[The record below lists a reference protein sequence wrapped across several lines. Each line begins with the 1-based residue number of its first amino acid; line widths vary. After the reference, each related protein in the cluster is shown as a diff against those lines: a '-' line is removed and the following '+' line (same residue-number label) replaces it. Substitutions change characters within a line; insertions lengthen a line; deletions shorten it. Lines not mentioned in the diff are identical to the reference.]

1 MSSWEPGVG
10 FVELGVVVA
19 LILVTFLF
27 GMHVA
32 AALGL
37 LSLTLMLF
45 FSDRPMWDLL
55 GLIAWNTN
63 TSFVLVAIP
72 MFVLMGEI
80 LLRSGISE
88 QLYRSLSHWLSP
100 LPGGL
105 MHSNI
110 AACAIFAA
118 VSGSS
123 VATAATIG
131 SVALPE
137 FRARGYRE
145 QLVLGSLAA
154 GGTLGILIPPSI
166 TFIVYGVL
174 MEESIGRLYIA
185 GIVPGVTLALLFMA
199 TIFVPSVIWPSL
211 APRERGAPWRV
222 KVTALVGLI
231 PTGALIFL
239 VLGTIYLGVAT
250 PTEAAA
256 FGVTGSL
263 ALAALGRSLT
273 PRMLREAGLACART
287 TAMIMLILT
296 SAFVL
301 QAVLALLGTPYA
313 ISRAVTSWGLTAT
326 AFLVVVILFYLV
338 LGMFMDSFSIMVT
351 TIPIILPILKSLHID
366 LVWFGVLA
374 VILTE
379 AGLITP
385 PFGLNL
391 FVIQGLRQR
400 TAGASAAGTIRD
412 VYVGVLPFFAM
423 MLVLI
428 VLLMNFPQIALWLP
442 TTMMGH

>member
-1 MSSWEPGVG
+1 MG

-222 KVTALVGLI
+222 KLTALVGLI

-273 PRMLREAGLACART
+273 PRMLWEAGLACART

-301 QAVLALLGTPYA
+301 QAILALLGTPYA

>member
-1 MSSWEPGVG
+1 MGL
-10 FVELGVVVA
+10 VELGVVVG
-19 LILVTFLF
+19 LVLVTFMF

-32 AALGL
+32 AALGM

-45 FSDRPMWDLL
+45 FSDRPLWDML

-80 LLRSGISE
+80 LLRSGLSE

-110 AACAIFAA
+110 AACATFAA

-131 SVALPE
+131 GVALPE
-137 FRARGYRE
+137 FRARRYPEGM
-145 QLVLGSLAA
+145 VLGSLAA

-166 TFIVYGVL
+166 NFIVYGVL
-174 MEESIGRLYIA
+174 MEESIGRLYMA
-185 GIVPGVTLALLFMA
+185 GVIPGIMLAGLFMA
-199 TIFVPSVIWPSL
+199 VIFGATVLQPGL
-211 APRERGAPWRV
+211 TPRERAAPWRV
-222 KVTALVGLI
+222 RLVGLLGLV

-256 FGVTGSL
+256 FGVTGSFV
-263 ALAALGRSLT
+263 LAACSRSLSFG
-273 PRMLREAGLACART
+273 MLRQACLASART

-296 SAFVL
+296 AAFVL
-301 QAVLALLGTPYA
+301 QSILALLGMPYA
-313 ISRAVTSWGLTAT
+313 LSRTVTSWGLSPTT
-326 AFLVVVILFYLV
+326 FLVVVIAFYLV

-351 TIPIILPILKSLHID
+351 TIPILLPILKSMQVD

-400 TAGASAAGTIRD
+400 VAGGPSDGTIRD
-412 VYVGVLPFFAM
+412 LYLGVLPFFGM

-428 VLLMNFPQIALWLP
+428 ALLMVWPSIALWLP
-442 TTMMGH
+442 TTMMGR

>member
-1 MSSWEPGVG
+1 MG
-10 FVELGVVVA
+10 FVELGVVIA
-19 LILVTFLF
+19 LILVTFLM
-27 GMHVA
+27 GMYVA
-32 AALGL
+32 AALGV
-37 LSLTLMLF
+37 LSFTLMVF
-45 FSDRPMWDLL
+45 FSDRPLWDLL

-72 MFVLMGEI
+72 LFILMGEI
-80 LLRSGISE
+80 LLRAGLSE
-88 QLYRSLSHWLSP
+88 QLYRALSYWLSP

-110 AACAIFAA
+110 AACATFAA

-131 SVALPE
+131 GVALPE
-137 FRARGYRE
+137 FRARAYHE

-166 TFIVYGVL
+166 AFIVYGVL

-185 GIVPGVTLALLFMA
+185 GIVPGIVLSLLFMA
-199 TIFVPSVIWPSL
+199 VIFVPALIWPGV
-211 APRERGAPWRV
+211 APRERAAPWR
-222 KVTALVGLI
+222 TRLFGLVGLV
-231 PTGALIFL
+231 PTFLLIFL

-263 ALAALGRSLT
+263 LLAICNRSLRFST
-273 PRMLREAGLACART
+273 LKDVCLASART

-296 SAFVL
+296 AALIL
-301 QAVLALLGTPYA
+301 QSILALLGTPYA
-313 ISRAVTSWGLTAT
+313 ISRAVVSWGLGPT
-326 AFLVVVILFYLV
+326 AFMIIVIVFYLA
-338 LGMFMDSFSIMVT
+338 LGMFMDAFSIMVT
-351 TIPIILPILKSLHID
+351 TIPVILPVVKALNID
-366 LVWFGVLA
+366 LVWFGVVA
-374 VILTE
+374 VVLTE
-379 AGLITP
+379 AGLISP

-391 FVIQGLRQR
+391 FVIQGIREKHSGQDR
-400 TAGASAAGTIRD
+400 RGTIRD
-412 VYVGVLPFFAM
+412 VYIGVLPFFAM

-428 VLLMNFPQIALWLP
+428 ALLIEFPQIALWLP
-442 TTMMGH
+442 TTMMGP

>member
-1 MSSWEPGVG
+1 VE
-10 FVELGVVVA
+10 FVELGVVVG
-19 LILVTFLF
+19 LVVVTFLL
-27 GMHVA
+27 GMYVA

-37 LSLTLMLF
+37 LSLTLMLA

-55 GLIAWNTN
+55 GLITWNTN

-80 LLRSGISE
+80 LLRSGLSQ

-110 AACAIFAA
+110 AACATFAA

-137 FRARGYRE
+137 FRARGYQER
-145 QLVLGSLAA
+145 LVLGSLAA

-174 MEESIGRLYIA
+174 MEESIGRLYVA
-185 GIVPGVTLALLFMA
+185 GIVPGLTLALLFMA
-199 TIFVPSVIWPSL
+199 AIFVPSVVVPRL
-211 APRERGAPWRV
+211 APRERGAPWGV
-222 KVTALVGLI
+222 KIAGLAGLI
-231 PTGALIFL
+231 PTATLIFL

-256 FGVTGSL
+256 FGVTGSVV
-263 ALAALGRSLT
+263 LAALNRSLSVG
-273 PRMLREAGLACART
+273 MLRAACLASART

-296 SAFVL
+296 AAFVL
-301 QAVLALLGTPYA
+301 QSVLALLGMPYA
-313 ISRAVTSWGLTAT
+313 LSRTVTSWGLSSTT
-326 AFLVVVILFYLV
+326 FLLVVILFYLL
-338 LGMFMDSFSIMVT
+338 LGMFMDAFSIMVT
-351 TIPIILPILKSLHID
+351 TIPIILPILKSLGID

-400 TAGASAAGTIRD
+400 TGGPPGSGTIRD
-412 VYVGVLPFFAM
+412 LYVGVLPFLGM
-423 MLVLI
+423 MLCLI
-428 VLLMNFPQIALWLP
+428 VLLMIFPQIALWLP
-442 TTMMGH
+442 TTMMGR